1 MPKFSLAVVISIP
14 ALFHGLSLSALAG
27 NELPSWLSNL
37 KDMKL
42 KRKVSN
48 SAQLLSLFKAANI
61 VQSVK

>member
-37 KDMKL
+37 KRYEIKTQDIKF
-42 KRKVSN
+42 
-48 SAQLLSLFKAANI
+48 SA
-61 VQSVK
+61 VVKFVKSS